1 MKTLIENLT
10 KESKY
15 VFEDTVVV
23 TLSTEITTTSEFNI
37 GDMNST
43 NATLVAN
50 VTPPE
55 DWAGC
60 KYLYDGI
67 WTLNPDWVDPNT
79 PEALE

>member
-1 MKTLIENLT
+1 MKTLIHNET
-10 KESKY
+10 KQSRY
-15 VFEDTVVV
+15 IWADDI
-23 TLSTEITTTSEFNI
+23 EITVDVNIIYTPIFNI

-43 NATLVAN
+43 NSTLIEN

-60 KYLYDGI
+60 KYLYDDGT

-79 PEALE
+79 PSA

>member
-1 MKTLIENLT
+1 MKTLIDNIT

-15 VFEDTVVV
+15 VWADTNSV
-23 TLSTEITTTSEFNI
+23 TLSETTTYTPDFNI

-43 NATLVAN
+43 NATLVEN

-60 KYLYDGI
+60 KYLYDNGT
-67 WTLNPDWVDPNT
+67 WTVNPNWIDPNT
-79 PEALE
+79 PEA